1 VGGSVD
7 YDISGILTNWEYDP
21 EDSIRIIKASDGRDI
36 LQVRQ
41 PLGIE
46 QYELDGRPDGEMPY
60 GKETYL
66 DVYLERIKQFKE
78 DSESDEGFFIQYEDF
93 LKLQNE
99 GILFYYRYLILF
111 QIGDFKR
118 TVRDTDHNLKLCEI
132 IEKYVEDDNVKK
144 EILQYK
150 PYILRINAIARA
162 MLSLKKELITVAV
175 KIIESAIEVIQ
186 KMPDVDT
193 TSYQFEKI
201 RSIHSL
207 KATLKQ
213 IKKQKPS
220 PVDRLELEL
229 ERAIDAEEYEKAA
242 ELRDKI
248 EELKNKING

>member
-7 YDISGILTNWEYDP
+7 YDISGILANWEYDP

-66 DVYLERIKQFKE
+66 DVYLERINQFKE

-132 IEKYVEDDNVKK
+132 IEKYVEDNNVKK

-162 MLSLKKELITVAV
+162 MLSLKKELQAVAV

-229 ERAIDAEEYEKAA
+229 ERAVDAEEYEKAA

-248 EELKNKING
+248 EELENKING

>member
-1 VGGSVD
+1 MD
-7 YDISGILTNWEYDP
+7 HDISGLLANWEYDP

-66 DVYLERIKQFKE
+66 DVYLERINQFKE

-162 MLSLKKELITVAV
+162 MLSLKKELKAIAV

-213 IKKQKPS
+213 IKKQQPS
-220 PVDRLELEL
+220 PVERLELEL

-248 EELKNKING
+248 EELENKING

>member
-1 VGGSVD
+1 
-7 YDISGILTNWEYDP
+7 
-21 EDSIRIIKASDGRDI
+21 
-36 LQVRQ
+36 
-41 PLGIE
+41 
-46 QYELDGRPDGEMPY
+46 M
-60 GKETYL
+60 
-66 DVYLERIKQFKE
+66 
-78 DSESDEGFFIQYEDF
+78 
-93 LKLQNE
+93 
-99 GILFYYRYLILF
+99 F

-162 MLSLKKELITVAV
+162 MLSLKKELKAIAV

-213 IKKQKPS
+213 IKKQQPS
-220 PVDRLELEL
+220 PVERLELEL

-248 EELKNKING
+248 EELENKING

>member
-1 VGGSVD
+1 MGGSVD
-7 YDISGILTNWEYDP
+7 HDISGLLANWEYDP

-66 DVYLERIKQFKE
+66 DVYLERINQFKE

-162 MLSLKKELITVAV
+162 MLSLKKELKAIAV

-213 IKKQKPS
+213 IKKQQPS
-220 PVDRLELEL
+220 PVERLELEL

-248 EELKNKING
+248 EELENKING